1 MRINIRGALI
11 TGLLLLSGFTV
22 LGQQTPSLEE
32 RIKQKEAELRE
43 LKEQRRQ
50 ERIKE
55 LKAELE
61 RLEAD
66 TSNRSES
73 TSAPT
78 PVPSPAVASST
89 DSVVETSSS
98 QEPVTPVSAVPRVD
112 LKLAAAPSE
121 LIKDLLPTLDPCQ
134 LVLSAAR
141 PGTFSRYEES
151 LCGLARDIDRRKN
164 GYQTRTTP
172 PRRVPGIPSAGI
184 SLSEDQGLLLPI
196 MLGKLAKAEGE
207 NSFASFI
214 LEADEAR
221 TDKQVGGG
229 PSNSGT
235 TSLAV
240 KGGVPSAFGW
250 ALEHGGAVSNVNG
263 NTLTFRFNPVGAVQA
278 LSGTGFIEG
287 FRHTQ
292 QDPILGFFR
301 RSSVGLSFDT
311 SRGDEPGTFTGKNQL
326 SAISFRYEF
335 LNEREPRL
343 KRYQRDWEQFVAT
356 EGVAF
361 ATTIYQSTL
370 AIQVLTGPKGQRE
383 YQFRDPAL
391 ESWLE
396 QTNELL
402 SAPGLATEAIR
413 TILVGQL
420 DLLPV
425 KQLSVETT
433 NALTDFGSG
442 LVRYSQAKKEMLD
455 KIAKGRVITFEY
467 TNDRAVNAPDT
478 SNFRFIAEGGTSR
491 RLDLTVNA
499 SLTIFNR
506 TPVLSTGRVRDFQ
519 FAGQLDVP
527 IGDLAGLGQSVVS
540 FSGRYERL
548 MENAFADVG
557 LMIPNTKGDIG
568 YGQLKL
574 TIPIKGTGVRIPF
587 SVTFSNRTELIKE
600 KEIRG
605 NFGFTFDL
613 DTLLARFKPF

>member
-1 MRINIRGALI
+1 M
-11 TGLLLLSGFTV
+11 GLLLLSGFTV
-22 LGQQTPSLEE
+22 FGQQTPSLDE

-61 RLEAD
+61 KLEAD
-66 TSNRSES
+66 TSNLSEPS
-73 TSAPT
+73 TAPNT
-78 PVPSPAVASST
+78 VPSSSMPKAA
-89 DSVVETSSS
+89 DSPMESVKP
-98 QEPVTPVSAVPRVD
+98 QEPVASTNKALPVD
-112 LKLAAAPSE
+112 LKLAAGPSE

-134 LVLSAAR
+134 LVLNAER
-141 PGTFSRYEES
+141 PGTFSRYEET
-151 LCGLARDIDRRKN
+151 LCGLSRDIERRKN
-164 GYQTRTTP
+164 GYLTKTTP
-172 PRRVPGIPSAGI
+172 PRRVPGIANAGI

-196 MLGKLAKAEGE
+196 VLGKLAKTEGK

-235 TSLAV
+235 TSLVV

-250 ALEHGGAVSNVNG
+250 ALEHGAAVSSVDG
-263 NTLTFRFNPVGAVQA
+263 TTLTFRFNPVGAVQA

-287 FRHTQ
+287 FRRTQ
-292 QDPILGFFR
+292 NDPILSFFR
-301 RSSVGLSFDT
+301 RSSVGLAFDT
-311 SRGDEPGTFTGKNQL
+311 SRGDEPGTLTGKKQQL

-335 LNEREPRL
+335 VNERDPRL

-361 ATTIYQSTL
+361 ATTIYKSTL
-370 AIQVLTGPKGQRE
+370 AIEELTGPKGQRE
-383 YQFRDPAL
+383 FKFRDPAL
-391 ESWLE
+391 QSWLE

-402 SAPGLATEAIR
+402 FSPGLSVEAIR
-413 TILVGQL
+413 KILVDQL
-420 DLLPV
+420 DLLPI
-425 KQLSVETT
+425 KQLSVETA
-433 NALTDFGSG
+433 NALTDFGNG
-442 LVRYSQAKKEMLD
+442 LVKYAEAKKALLD
-455 KIAKGRVITFEY
+455 KIAKGRVVTFEY
-467 TNDRAVNAPDT
+467 TNDRAVSAPDT
-478 SNFRFIAEGGTSR
+478 SNFRFIAEGGTAR

-506 TPVLSTGRVRDFQ
+506 RPMTSTSNRVRDFQ

-527 IGDLAGLGQSVVS
+527 IGDLMGMGQSVFS
-540 FSGRYERL
+540 FAGRYQRL
-548 MENAFADVG
+548 MENAFTEVG
-557 LMIPNTKGDIG
+557 TMIPNTKGDIG

-600 KEIRG
+600 RETRA

-613 DTLLARFKPF
+613 DTLLAKFKPF